1 MVLLFVLLQPMFMI
15 KKTLFVPI
23 DEKGYT
29 ESGTFLKMIVLLPY
43 FAQYNVDCIY
53 LLPVTQSSDKFKKEK

>member
-1 MVLLFVLLQPMFMI
+1 MFMI